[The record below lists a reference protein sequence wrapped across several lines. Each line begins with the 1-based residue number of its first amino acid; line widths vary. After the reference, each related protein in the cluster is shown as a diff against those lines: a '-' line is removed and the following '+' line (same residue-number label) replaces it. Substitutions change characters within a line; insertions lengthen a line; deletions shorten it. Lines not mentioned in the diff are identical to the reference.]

1 MAFDS
6 KLPLLSPLRLQSI
19 PLAFW
24 FSMLPKRSTPNSESF
39 GCKQQKQTTVNS
51 RGKTISWKG
60 IGSLTESTR
69 RLNNRVEAGTKDDI
83 GPATSI
89 AGTVS
94 WGCCSSLHC
103 CRAPCC
109 PAGAHHLRHLAAPN
123 SQLQHHCQELSLIG
137 PGDFAWAL

>member
-6 KLPLLSPLRLQSI
+6 KLPLPSPLRLQSI

-24 FSMLPKRSTPNSESF
+24 FSMLPKRSTPISESF

-69 RLNNRVEAGTKDDI
+69 RLKNRVEAGTKDDI
-83 GPATSI
+83 GPATSM
-89 AGTVS
+89 AGQSAGAAAAAATAA
-94 WGCCSSLHC
+94 G
-103 CRAPCC
+103 P
-109 PAGAHHLRHLAAPN
+109 PAGLLAPSTLDTQQPPTLNGNTTARNYP
-123 SQLQHHCQELSLIG
+123 S
-137 PGDFAWAL
+137 